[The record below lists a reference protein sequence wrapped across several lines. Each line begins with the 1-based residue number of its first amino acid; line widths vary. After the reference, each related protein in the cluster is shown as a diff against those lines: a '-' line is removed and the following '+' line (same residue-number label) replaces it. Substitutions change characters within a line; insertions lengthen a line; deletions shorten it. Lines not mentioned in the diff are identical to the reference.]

1 MEILFKWFFIEYFII
16 NFFFMENS
24 TGKKLGWMAVIYE
37 PFVLWAINSSVEY
50 SERLEIIVLSFFGMI
65 ALVQLFAKY
74 ANILLIKF
82 LCSFGLGSE
91 LFLEEYFDDCWGQKW
106 GGQMVNQMLFKKRGK
121 VNLNHC
127 EKLKRLNRVLRVEF
141 CVLKWLNSHAIWYH

>member
-1 MEILFKWFFIEYFII
+1 
-16 NFFFMENS
+16 MENS

-37 PFVLWAINSSVEY
+37 PFVLWAINSSVEF
-50 SERLEIIVLSFFGMI
+50 SERLEIIVWSFFGMI

-91 LFLEEYFDDCWGQKW
+91 LFLEEYFDGCWGQKW
-106 GGQMVNQMLFKKRGK
+106 GGQMVNQMLFRKKRESEFK
-121 VNLNHC
+121 SLREI
-127 EKLKRLNRVLRVEF
+127 EKTKSSIQSRILCVKMVEF
-141 CVLKWLNSHAIWYH
+141 TCNSNII